1 MRLLPVFCD
10 WLKMADK
17 SFTYQAPR
25 WRSRILRINEGKT
38 EWEKRAWMDFKDT
51 SSSSSIRGR
60 FLETGE
66 KESDGRQN
74 GILHLDGNLGR
85 FGKKSNLFGKP
96 VRDSSKLALELLGSA
111 TDTYYHEAEK
121 VSLRRVDLTANFIF
135 GSATDA
141 SAYLDWCKQVRLQK
155 TSATPYESGCQWKTE
170 NWSAKVYDK
179 IVDLQRHKLGDLA
192 DELKKRE
199 GYVMRLEMTL
209 RTDELK
215 RLDVDTLDKWTPEM
229 EKILFTEKFSP
240 ILVTQN
246 LPSADDLID
255 SLPVRLATAVQA
267 WRNGMDYRAAV
278 RDKKIHRATFYRLKA
293 DLLPFGI
300 DISTRCNVRT
310 LAIRP
315 RLIEMKPLHE
325 PDWWKEAAA

>member
-1 MRLLPVFCD
+1 
-10 WLKMADK
+10 MADK

-74 GILHLDGNLGR
+74 GTLHLDGNLGR
-85 FGKKSNLFGKP
+85 FGKKSNLFGKS
-96 VRDSSKLALELLGSA
+96 VVDSSKLALELLGSA

-121 VSLRRVDLTANFIF
+121 VALRRVDLTSNFVF

-141 SAYLDWCKQVRLQK
+141 AAYLDWAKQNHIGRA
-155 TSATPYESGCQWKTE
+155 SAKPYETGCTWVTE

-179 IVDLQRHKLGDLA
+179 IADMRRHNQNDLA
-192 DELKKRE
+192 NELMKRE
-199 GYVMRLEMTL
+199 GYVLRLEMTL

-215 RLDVDTLDKWTPEM
+215 RLQLDSLDKWNADM
-229 EKILFTEKFSP
+229 EKIIFSEKFAP
-240 ILVTQN
+240 ILISQN
-246 LPSADDLID
+246 LPSADDLCD
-255 SLPVRLATAVQA
+255 TLPVRLATAVQA
-267 WRNGMDYRAAV
+267 WRNGMDYRAAFNDG
-278 RDKKIHRATFYRLKA
+278 RITRRTYQRLKA
-293 DLLPFGI
+293 ELLPYGV
-300 DISTRCNVRT
+300 DISIRCNVRT

>member
-1 MRLLPVFCD
+1 MRLPIFCD

-66 KESDGRQN
+66 NESDGRQN

-85 FGKKSNLFGKP
+85 FGKKSNLFGLSC
-96 VRDSSKLALELLGSA
+96 RDSANQALALLGTS

-121 VSLRRVDLTANFIF
+121 VSLRRVDLTANFVF
-135 GSATDA
+135 GTAADA
-141 SAYLDWCKQVRLQK
+141 SAYIDWTKQVHIGRA
-155 TSATPYESGCQWKTE
+155 SARPYESGCTWVTE

-179 IVDLQRHKLGDLA
+179 IADMRRHNQNELA
-192 DELKKRE
+192 DELKNRE
-199 GYVMRLEMTL
+199 GYVLRLEMTL

-215 RLDVDTLDKWTPEM
+215 RLNVDTLDKWNTDM

-240 ILVTQN
+240 ILITQN
-246 LPSADDLID
+246 LPSADDLCD
-255 SLPVRLATAVQA
+255 ELPVRLSMAVQA
-267 WRNGMDYRAAV
+267 WRNGMDYRAALNDG
-278 RDKKIHRATFYRLKA
+278 RIHRATFYRLKA

-315 RLIEMKPLHE
+315 RLIEMRPLHK
-325 PDWWKEAAA
+325 PDWWDEAAA